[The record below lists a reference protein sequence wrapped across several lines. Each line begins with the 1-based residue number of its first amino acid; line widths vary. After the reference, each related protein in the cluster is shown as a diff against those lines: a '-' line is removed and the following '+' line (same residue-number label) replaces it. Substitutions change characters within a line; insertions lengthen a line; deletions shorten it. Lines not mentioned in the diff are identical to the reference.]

1 MPRAGAL
8 RQAMTG
14 AASPRTPARA
24 AGCVAAL
31 LLTAAGCGDGGG
43 GTPATPGTPTPAPT
57 PAPTPTPTPQPSV
70 TVSFREGTQRV
81 REGAAAE
88 VGIRYRTTNLSAP
101 VTLEILASGGSASR
115 DDYVLSAESV
125 EIPAGAG
132 TSGQLAFSVDT
143 VEDAS
148 FAEGDETLVLE
159 VRPSGGS
166 SVQVEGGF
174 ELVIA
179 EAGVHP
185 CPGILV
191 SGQPPVLND
200 NWDLPALETETATIV
215 LTLETDAAAADVVFD
230 WVGPYKD
237 YHRAAAWNPSFR
249 VRNVDPV
256 TPLDQNLVHWSF
268 EPTANGVLHTFEF
281 EWLADLEA
289 GFRFRSE
296 GGGCVG
302 EPEAVCTGAGCELR
316 P

>member
-1 MPRAGAL
+1 MAG
-8 RQAMTG
+8 R
-14 AASPRTPARA
+14 
-24 AGCVAAL
+24 
-31 LLTAAGCGDGGG
+31 
-43 GTPATPGTPTPAPT
+43 PATPGAPT
-57 PAPTPTPTPQPSV
+57 PAPTPQPSV

-101 VTLEILASGGSASR
+101 VTLEILASGGSASGE
-115 DDYVLSAESV
+115 DYVLSAESV

-132 TSGQLAFSVDT
+132 TSGQLALSVNT

-159 VRPSGGS
+159 VRPSGGP
-166 SVQVEGGF
+166 SVQVDGGF

-191 SGQPPVLND
+191 SGQPPELND
-200 NWDLPALETETATIV
+200 DWASLPTLATETATIV
-215 LTLETDAAAADVVFD
+215 LTLETDFAAAGVVFD

-268 EPTANGVLHTFEF
+268 EPTPAGVRHTFEF

-296 GGGCVG
+296 DGGCVG